1 MVKFSL
7 QHLILNQK
15 LYTFY
20 HIISNPSLISYYACV
35 EMCDQNQLHHLQLTD
50 LLQGAVSGACQG

>member
-1 MVKFSL
+1 MVKFIL

-15 LYTFY
+15 LCTFY
-20 HIISNPSLISYYACV
+20 HIISNPSRISYYACV

>member
-1 MVKFSL
+1 MVKFIL
-7 QHLILNQK
+7 QHLILSQN

-20 HIISNPSLISYYACV
+20 HIISNPSLISYYPCV
-35 EMCDQNQLHHLQLTD
+35 EMCDQNQLDHLQLTD